1 MKIDVI
7 HVIIKVASAI
17 ASTAVVWI
25 SADGIVNS
33 NSTMDS
39 LFKRI
44 FKKSP
49 FELIHNPKTRLTIES
64 ACLIIGTTFLIN
76 TAFTDMRD
84 LVWNVRSLADWIIAE
99 LEASTARAAR
109 DETAW
114 QTARGSDTA
123 ESYGEYLKGFASG
136 AHVDEAKTRIA
147 ELEASTARAARDETA
162 WQTARGSDTAES
174 YDEYLKGFASGAHV
188 DEAKTRIAVQDEASW
203 SQAHATNTIESLNRY
218 LSDYPTGLHQI
229 EARKEVQLLEAESA
243 KASAIDHYNRGIA
256 YEAGGGGNEAMALQ
270 EYKLAADQGVPA
282 AIYKLGLYYESGRG
296 GVKQDFLLAAR
307 NYRLAAQKGIRQ
319 ASSMFEQ
326 LKKRAATTHSNS
338 PIGNTNIAIQF
349 GEDWVKGLGIGYK
362 DYCGVMIAPKSSTV
376 EKKDRDPSADIEY
389 GTFNI
394 FDWHRA
400 IDGLNNISFSPA
412 FTTKTLV
419 DRDSAVLEIN
429 NNEFRLELDQDK
441 MTFKTTEIQRL
452 LIELRNSSEMKIN
465 LFLHEGRVIRFEYNT
480 YHTGLAMDLAK
491 LFCL

>member
-123 ESYGEYLKGFASG
+123 ESYG
-136 AHVDEAKTRIA
+136 
-147 ELEASTARAARDETA
+147 
-162 WQTARGSDTAES
+162 
-174 YDEYLKGFASGAHV
+174 EYLKGFASGAHV

>member
-123 ESYGEYLKGFASG
+123 ESYG
-136 AHVDEAKTRIA
+136 
-147 ELEASTARAARDETA
+147 
-162 WQTARGSDTAES
+162 
-174 YDEYLKGFASGAHV
+174 EYLKGFASGAHV

-326 LKKRAATTHSNS
+326 LKQRAATTHSNS